1 MTKERREELKKKSLE
16 LYEQD
21 YDSEDI
27 IKYYR
32 HLDTWGLGLDEQRYV
47 RRLIKRLDEKKEK

>member
-16 LYEQD
+16 LYKQG

-32 HLDTWGLGLDEQRYV
+32 KLDSWGLGLDEQRYV